1 MATWIKATWIKTAPG
16 GGVSL
21 VCFRAFKESRELGP
35 NNRVKKLRSLH
46 PKDIS
51 ILVAR
56 SDKTLHEETGTMLLA
71 GEFMVQDIEYNR
83 ASLARGISR
92 NLYELD
98 DWDLQAKL
106 SGVAIEEQRVVEG
119 ELIEDIMI
127 DVADIPIPKPVKKVK
142 EKKDVSTKVQSLKAI
157 EDGMKKNADQFA
169 EDIAKE
175 T

>member
-1 MATWIKATWIKTAPG
+1 MAKWIKATWIATAPG

-21 VCFRAFKESRELGP
+21 VCFRAFKEARETGS
-35 NNRVKKLRSLH
+35 NGRVKMLRSLH

-56 SDKTLHEETGTMLLA
+56 GDNTKHEETGTMLLA

-83 ASLARGISR
+83 ASLARGIAR
-92 NLYELD
+92 NLYELE
-98 DWDLQAKL
+98 DWELQARL
-106 SGVAIEEQRVVEG
+106 SGVSIDEEKVIEE

-127 DVADIPIPKPVKKVK
+127 DVADIPKPKPVKKVK

-157 EDGMKKNADQFA
+157 EEGMKKNADQFA